1 MIKTLIQRKEETFHV
16 HKQSFFKDM
25 HILIKSREH
34 LRSLIAV
41 CALWIYAAFNYY
53 LIGYYVK
60 YFPGDV
66 FTNFLM
72 MTAAEVLAP
81 IYLWLVQGRYP
92 SRDVAKFLVIGAALS
107 SIAYIL
113 N

>member
-1 MIKTLIQRKEETFHV
+1 MIGVLG
-16 HKQSFFKDM
+16 
-25 HILIKSREH
+25 
-34 LRSLIAV
+34 
-41 CALWIYAAFNYY
+41 LWIYAAFNYY

-81 IYLWLVQGRYP
+81 IYLWCVQGKYP
-92 SRDVAKFLVIGAALS
+92 SRDVSRYMTIGCCFA
-107 SIAYIL
+107 SIAYIA